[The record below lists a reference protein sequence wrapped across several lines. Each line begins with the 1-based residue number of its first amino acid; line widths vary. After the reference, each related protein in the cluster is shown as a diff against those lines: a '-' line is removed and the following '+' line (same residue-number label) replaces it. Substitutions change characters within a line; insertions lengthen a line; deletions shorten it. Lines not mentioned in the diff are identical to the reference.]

1 MSALRYQL
9 RASATAAVALA
20 VLAAG
25 CGHVLP
31 ATRAGATSGV
41 AASLSPSPYP
51 AVSSPA
57 AAPALPV
64 PPASTVNG
72 TDANAVAQAGV
83 QALEQFDTAVDADP
97 NSTAA
102 RAAAAGWLTPGFAS
116 QVRDYPPVAAPGAQ
130 WTEWA
135 SHRAYVRVTTSL
147 GGDEHPPD
155 SATTARRQVTAQLT
169 PVGRDGWT
177 GPTKQAIS
185 FVTLSLIDGQ
195 WRLAGAQTS

>member
-1 MSALRYQL
+1 L
-9 RASATAAVALA
+9 
-20 VLAAG
+20 
-25 CGHVLP
+25 
-31 ATRAGATSGV
+31 
-41 AASLSPSPYP
+41 
-51 AVSSPA
+51 SSPA
-57 AAPALPV
+57 VAPALPV
-64 PPASTVNG
+64 PAASTVNG
-72 TDANAVAQAGV
+72 TDANAVALAGV

-135 SHRAYVRVTTSL
+135 SHRAYVQVATSL
-147 GGDEHPPD
+147 GGDQHPPD
-155 SATTARRQVTAQLT
+155 SATTARRQVIAQLT

-177 GPTKQAIS
+177 GPTQTAVS
-185 FVTLSLIDGQ
+185 FVTLSLLDGQ